1 LPKIL
6 AQLGIVNATC
16 SWSACCTFHCG
27 LQEMQSSQ
35 DDEFAIGTR
44 GNYRDGRHFEL
55 SDGTSQIQPGSLL
68 YDAESGETRRIPRRT
83 CAAAIILLMLGVIML
98 FTSLAFFVEG
108 HPGYKAF
115 GILGAI
121 GEQTYICHY

>member
-1 LPKIL
+1 
-6 AQLGIVNATC
+6 
-16 SWSACCTFHCG
+16 
-27 LQEMQSSQ
+27 MQSSH

-55 SDGTSQIQPGSLL
+55 SDGSSQIQPGSLL

-121 GEQTYICHY
+121 GEQIYICHYSERVHIDRALHDICSRFSLSLRLWQ